1 MVWLV
6 YSLIMYKS
14 FWQHAPQRIIFDFFI
29 RMLKGQTST
38 SCKYRVSV
46 VLCVRFTVSL
56 RFELQGGHS
65 KLSTSL
71 ATDKNGP

>member
-1 MVWLV
+1 MKVSGSMRHNELFSTFSFGCWRGKPVPLV
-6 YSLIMYKS
+6 
-14 FWQHAPQRIIFDFFI
+14 
-29 RMLKGQTST
+29 KGM
-38 SCKYRVSV
+38 